1 MIVIDSSAL
10 AKYLLR
16 EDGWREVRKYLEEG
30 CVTLD
35 LAIKEVVNALWKRV
49 VMGHL
54 DEGYAKEVVRSFLES
69 GIVKVEGQGQLLE
82 EALSVAVRRKMTVY
96 DSMFIVLAKRRGLPL
111 LTSDRGQAEAAREEG
126 VETILLT

>member
-10 AKYLLR
+10 AKYLLK
-16 EDGWREVRKYLEEG
+16 EEGWREVRKHLEEG
-30 CVTLD
+30 CVTLG
-35 LAIKEVVNALWKRV
+35 LAIEEVVNALWKRI

-69 GIVKVEGQGQLLE
+69 GIVKVEKQDQFLE

-96 DSMFIVLAKRRGLPL
+96 DSMFIALAKKRGLPL
-111 LTSDRGQAEAAREEG
+111 LTSDKEQAKAAEEEG
-126 VETILLT
+126 VKTILD

>member
-10 AKYLLR
+10 AKYLLK
-16 EDGWREVRKYLEEG
+16 EEGWREVRKHLEEG
-30 CVTLD
+30 CVTLG
-35 LAIKEVVNALWKRV
+35 LAIEEVVNALWKRI

-54 DEGYAKEVVRSFLES
+54 DEGYAKEVMRSFLES

-96 DSMFIVLAKRRGLPL
+96 DSMFIALAKKRGLPL
-111 LTSDRGQAEAAREEG
+111 LTSDKEQAKAAEEEG
-126 VETILLT
+126 VKTILD